1 MRKPRGII
9 LLGLG
14 PGNPEQLTRE
24 AWYLLSEHSEIYL
37 RTSHHPVVSSFPKD
51 LRVHSFDY
59 VYEAETDFPA
69 VYALIV
75 DEILKLGARPEGVL
89 YAVPGHP
96 FIAESTGPEIARRA
110 KELELPVRVVHGLS
124 FVEPVLAA
132 LGADLLPQTTVTD
145 ALELAGSHHP
155 LFPPGSPALIAQV
168 YSKAIASE
176 VKLTLMAVYPDEHPV
191 RLVHA
196 AGTEQEL
203 VEELPLYEIDRSEH
217 IGALS
222 ALYVPPLA
230 EHTSMEEFQ
239 ELIAHLRAP
248 EGCPWDREQT
258 HQSLRRNLLE
268 ETYEVLD
275 ALDAEDVEAMQE
287 EFGDLLVQIVLH
299 AQIATEAGEFRLA
312 DVIRGI
318 YTKLIHRHPH
328 VFGDA
333 ELDDAQS
340 VISNWE
346 HLKAEERR
354 ANGQA
359 EKGLLDGVASA
370 LPALTQAEAYGARAA
385 RVGFDWPDIQGVLDK
400 IDEEV
405 AELRQAKDD
414 QSRLAEFGDLLFAL
428 VNLARWLDVD
438 PEVALRG
445 TNARFKQRFAAVE
458 AGARAQGRA
467 LKELSLEE
475 MEAFWQ
481 QGKQT

>member
-1 MRKPRGII
+1 
-9 LLGLG
+9 
-14 PGNPEQLTRE
+14 
-24 AWYLLSEHSEIYL
+24 
-37 RTSHHPVVSSFPKD
+37 
-51 LRVHSFDY
+51 
-59 VYEAETDFPA
+59 
-69 VYALIV
+69 
-75 DEILKLGARPEGVL
+75 
-89 YAVPGHP
+89 
-96 FIAESTGPEIARRA
+96 
-110 KELELPVRVVHGLS
+110 
-124 FVEPVLAA
+124 
-132 LGADLLPQTTVTD
+132 
-145 ALELAGSHHP
+145 
-155 LFPPGSPALIAQV
+155 
-168 YSKAIASE
+168 
-176 VKLTLMAVYPDEHPV
+176 
-191 RLVHA
+191 
-196 AGTEQEL
+196 
-203 VEELPLYEIDRSEH
+203 
-217 IGALS
+217 
-222 ALYVPPLA
+222 
-230 EHTSMEEFQ
+230 
-239 ELIAHLRAP
+239 
-248 EGCPWDREQT
+248 
-258 HQSLRRNLLE
+258 
-268 ETYEVLD
+268 
-275 ALDAEDVEAMQE
+275 MQE